1 MVSRTIKCPNCG
13 GIVRFDDSQDT
24 GICTNCGYMYIC
36 ETSEE
41 RKDYV
46 ALAQAQLDLENY
58 DEALSFAGKAIT
70 QNEDDPSAWLIEGI
84 AELML
89 SSEADNYDNCIQ
101 CLKRAVELKFNLD
114 TAFYMVDK
122 QFIKLRDLA
131 EGRLKDTND
140 RYFLDRII
148 EYPAAEISII
158 RGMTEGTGFGQKAEE
173 YISSMQVIS
182 PVSSREYMN
191 RGLETAVMI
200 NRKHDAV
207 RPVAVLDLIYSLRAA
222 PDRAECMTRSPRP

>member
-1 MVSRTIKCPNCG
+1 
-13 GIVRFDDSQDT
+13 
-24 GICTNCGYMYIC
+24 
-36 ETSEE
+36 
-41 RKDYV
+41 
-46 ALAQAQLDLENY
+46 
-58 DEALSFAGKAIT
+58 
-70 QNEDDPSAWLIEGI
+70 
-84 AELML
+84 ML

-101 CLKRAVELKFNLD
+101 YLKRAVELKFNLD